1 MLTIGLC
8 DDEAAEREK
17 LYKIIELYA
26 KQKHLSISISC
37 FQSGEDLLYA
47 ISKGQ
52 NFDVIFLD
60 VYMGLTNGVNIA
72 REIRE
77 FDKTCCI
84 IFATNSREHAI
95 DGYGV
100 HALQYLLKPIGEDSV
115 SAALERAVETL
126 LQKKDRYVHLSNS
139 QGSYKILF
147 NEIIYVESNARVITI
162 HSEKQGVLSF
172 YGRLDNFELQCN
184 DLRFLRCHKS
194 YIVNLDYVYAI
205 VNHSILLEMGQEIP
219 VSIKISKAKD
229 IFASYMA
236 RNI

>member
-1 MLTIGLC
+1 MLRIGLC
-8 DDEAAEREK
+8 DDEAPEREK
-17 LYKIIELYA
+17 LYTLIENYA
-26 KQKHLSISISC
+26 KQKHLSANICC
-37 FQSGEDLLYA
+37 FQSGEDLLWT

-60 VYMGLTNGVNIA
+60 VYMGITNGVNIA
-72 REIRE
+72 RDIRE

-84 IFATNSREHAI
+84 IFATNSKEHAI

-100 HALQYLLKPIGEDSV
+100 HALQYLLKPISEESV
-115 SAALERAVETL
+115 MAVLERAMEIL
-126 LQKKDRYVHLSNS
+126 MQNKDLYVQLSNR

-162 HSEKQGVLSF
+162 HTKNQGVLSF

-184 DLRFLRCHKS
+184 DRRFFRCHKS
-194 YIVNLDYVYAI
+194 YIVNLDYVYA
-205 VNHSILLEMGQEIP
+205 VANHSIQLETRQEIP
-219 VSIKISKAKD
+219 VSIKISIAKD
-229 IFASYMA
+229 IFASYTA